1 MNVNSEIPGA
11 PRAEI
16 ADLMQSGLGRLV
28 ALRHEMAE
36 LRETLG
42 DLGMLCDPA
51 TERQVARLIAEL
63 DTHAPSITMVGQIKS
78 GKTSLVN
85 AMVGRPGLLPAD
97 VNPWT
102 SVVTSLHVNE
112 RQAEGAPVASFQFFN
127 GDEWDHLVSYGGRI
141 GELSARAGANEELQK
156 IHDQIAEMREK
167 TRARLGRRFEL
178 LLGQRH
184 DYGHLDDDLV
194 QRYVCLGDDFD
205 GYGQSD
211 QQGRF
216 ADITKSAD
224 LYLKVPSLPV
234 PLCLRDTPGVN
245 DTFLMREQI
254 TIKSLRDSRL
264 CVVVLSASQA
274 LSSVDMGL
282 IRLISTLKS
291 KGIVIFV
298 NRIDEL
304 SDPASQLPDIR
315 NSILT
320 TFERLNGP
328 KDPAIVFGSAYWANM
343 ALGGGFGA
351 MARDS
356 AETLSAFAAVTPGLQ
371 GADPTRRDV
380 IWQMSGMP
388 ALLECLSERIDEDT
402 GTRFLAHIRKRAR
415 NIVAGLRATTSV
427 ASMRLDGNAI
437 DVMAPGPLAALLDQ
451 VEAEAHQHLNAELD
465 RVFAAFAARVD
476 QSHARFL
483 DRALESLLQHLEQ
496 KGEDQVWKYSPDG
509 LRMLLRTSHQ
519 VLRKNL
525 GSACVAVYGATANR
539 LAQAYRQAVAVEVDG
554 FTVTPPGPVEV
565 PAPVSLGATIVLDLQ
580 TSLWQSWWRKR
591 RGYRAYASGFHDLI
605 AAETAPIIAELKDR
619 QAAEIRQAA
628 VARLADFLAEQR
640 TFLMDFVDKAHLSM
654 HDLRSLFGISS
665 QAERAGLLDLLH
677 DELTWAEDA
686 DIEAEELTTREGT
699 AA

>member
-1 MNVNSEIPGA
+1 
-11 PRAEI
+11 
-16 ADLMQSGLGRLV
+16 
-28 ALRHEMAE
+28 
-36 LRETLG
+36 
-42 DLGMLCDPA
+42 
-51 TERQVARLIAEL
+51 
-63 DTHAPSITMVGQIKS
+63 
-78 GKTSLVN
+78 
-85 AMVGRPGLLPAD
+85 
-97 VNPWT
+97 
-102 SVVTSLHVNE
+102 
-112 RQAEGAPVASFQFFN
+112 
-127 GDEWDHLVSYGGRI
+127 
-141 GELSARAGANEELQK
+141 
-156 IHDQIAEMREK
+156 
-167 TRARLGRRFEL
+167 
-178 LLGQRH
+178 
-184 DYGHLDDDLV
+184 
-194 QRYVCLGDDFD
+194 
-205 GYGQSD
+205 
-211 QQGRF
+211 
-216 ADITKSAD
+216 
-224 LYLKVPSLPV
+224 
-234 PLCLRDTPGVN
+234 

-356 AETLSAFAAVTPGLQ
+356 ADTLRAFAAVTPGLQ

-388 ALLECLSERIDEDT
+388 ELMECLSERIAEDT

-415 NIVAGLRATTSV
+415 NIVSGLRATTSV

-451 VEAEAHQHLNAELD
+451 IEAEAHQRLNAELD
-465 RVFAAFAARVD
+465 RVFNAFAARVD

-525 GSACVAVYGATANR
+525 GSTCLAVYGATADR

-605 AAETAPIIAELKDR
+605 AAETAPIISELKDR

-628 VARLADFLAEQR
+628 IARMTDFLAEQR
-640 TFLMDFVDKAHLSM
+640 TILMDFVDKAHLSM

-665 QAERAGLLDLLH
+665 QAERAGMLDLLY
-677 DELTWAEDA
+677 DELSWAEDS